1 MEDYTPRIEEY
12 INQHL
17 QKSICIP
24 ADRVLYFKL
33 FITNPMGL
41 DYLKCFLK
49 IEELNAEREIISEYT
64 QVYSVEKGY
73 ENWKWVSFEY

>member
-1 MEDYTPRIEEY
+1 
-12 INQHL
+12 
-17 QKSICIP
+17 
-24 ADRVLYFKL
+24 
-33 FITNPMGL
+33 MGL